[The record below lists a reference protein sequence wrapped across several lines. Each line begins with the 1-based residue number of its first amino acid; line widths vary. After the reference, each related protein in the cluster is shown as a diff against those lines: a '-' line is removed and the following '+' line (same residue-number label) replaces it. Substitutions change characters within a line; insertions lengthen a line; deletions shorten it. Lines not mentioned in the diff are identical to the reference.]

1 MSFQSSGDSNSA
13 SHNGPGAN
21 GTSASLS
28 RWTLPGVIGA
38 ILLGGAAGLWA
49 QDNAGKR
56 PPGKDKD
63 KDKDKVV
70 KISNDPEIRKLQAA
84 FVKDAEILAKKYE
97 KEKDFS
103 KARDVYQEILK
114 IAPAHQQAN
123 QRMSEIMQ
131 YEMAAKSHKFSI
143 SAKDDWQDTGVTAIE
158 DRPLNI
164 RATGKWT
171 LRIEAQIGPEGMPIA
186 KELRDFDPGCLVGM
200 IEGPDKDD
208 NKPFVIGA
216 EKQFIPKVSGK
227 LLMRIFDNDTR
238 DNDGSVDV
246 EVMGMFDSDKLE
258 PPGKKKKTG
267 K

>member
-1 MSFQSSGDSNSA
+1 M
-13 SHNGPGAN
+13 
-21 GTSASLS
+21 
-28 RWTLPGVIGA
+28 IGA

-49 QDNAGKR
+49 QDNGGKR

-238 DNDGSVDV
+238 DNEGSVDV
-246 EVMGMFDSDKLE
+246 EVMGMFDSEKLE
-258 PPGKKKKTG
+258 QPGKKKKTG